1 MRLGNI
7 VNLTTIKQSCF
18 KRYPKRALSGSAVL
32 MRLLLCLLN
41 LFDRLLP
48 EGASLEILF
57 APALPSDTDF
67 RDIGSKQ
74 AQIVLGR
81 SICSPE

>member
-1 MRLGNI
+1 M
-7 VNLTTIKQSCF
+7 VKLTTIKQSCF

-48 EGASLEILF
+48 EGASFEVLF
-57 APALPSDTDF
+57 APALPIDTEF
-67 RDIGSKQ
+67 CEICSKQ
-74 AQIVLGR
+74 AQVVLGR